1 MISFLQLE
9 DNLWSLAILI
19 WEIVNKCKQVKV
31 VCESNIQQR
40 RLISFNMLTTPPLML
55 MSTFLSMHE
64 HHPQQPF
71 GDLDNS
77 GVVELLLSSRQV
89 QTFIPRS
96 KVITH
101 IQPKGGWEGFW
112 GLRQGIEVWGV
123 STDQKKNILSLHISG
138 YHHHCTLREGFPKKV
153 AVLLNLSKL
162 P

>member
-1 MISFLQLE
+1 MPGDIGNRASSASSFSNLHEGQDGYMFLGQWDTPRVESKRIFFFSWKTISGLLPFSSGRLSTNASRL
-9 DNLWSLAILI
+9 N
-19 WEIVNKCKQVKV
+19 VKV
-31 VCESNIQQR
+31 VCESNIR

-89 QTFIPRS
+89 QNFIPRS

-101 IQPKGGWEGFW
+101 IQPKGG
-112 GLRQGIEVWGV
+112 
-123 STDQKKNILSLHISG
+123 
-138 YHHHCTLREGFPKKV
+138 
-153 AVLLNLSKL
+153 
-162 P
+162 

>member
-1 MISFLQLE
+1 
-9 DNLWSLAILI
+9 
-19 WEIVNKCKQVKV
+19 
-31 VCESNIQQR
+31 
-40 RLISFNMLTTPPLML
+40 ML

-138 YHHHCTLREGFPKKV
+138 YHHHCTLREGFPKKSSCSFEFV
-153 AVLLNLSKL
+153 QITINLTPPPL
-162 P
+162 PLIWTTCTPFFERQRAKKIGQGSSPPSPSPNHTW